1 VVSRLVRFAKRRL
14 ASSHRAGSALQTT
27 RNPHKRSAEPGS
39 VARASS
45 LVDAAE
51 QAGFELFITADQELS
66 YRQNLTSRKMALMVL
81 STNNWDFIKAAIARI
96 TAVIDAVTPGSY
108 TEVEIPE

>member
-1 VVSRLVRFAKRRL
+1 MSEERSVVR
-14 ASSHRAGSALQTT
+14 ASSLEARTGPARPSKQPGS
-27 RNPHKRSAEPGS
+27 RKRSAEPGS
-39 VARASS
+39 VAWASS
-45 LVDAAE
+45 LLDAAE

-66 YRQNLTSRKMALMVL
+66 YRQNLTGRKMALMAL

>member
-1 VVSRLVRFAKRRL
+1 MSEERSVVR
-14 ASSHRAGSALQTT
+14 ASSLEARTGPARPSKQPGS
-27 RNPHKRSAEPGS
+27 RKRSAEPGS
-39 VARASS
+39 VAWASS

-66 YRQNLTSRKMALMVL
+66 YRQNLTGRKMALMAL

-96 TAVIDAVTPGSY
+96 TAVIDAVTHGSY